1 MNVPKTHMILSWIVF
16 TTIFCILSIVSIEPA
31 VAEGFNPQPEP
42 PGFIMPTLNPED
54 ALRINIAY
62 VAHQSRESSRC
73 KIIIRSLFNG
83 IILKEVEFALA
94 PGEGMSEDYSYL
106 ELLRGNVDEGGLLD
120 EAEDLPLLVQ
130 IKATSSK
137 NIFVGLEIHDVI
149 FTDTRTYIPIGATP
163 LLIGDKR

>member
-1 MNVPKTHMILSWIVF
+1 MNLPKTHKILSWVVF

-62 VAHQSRESSRC
+62 VADQSRRSSLC
-73 KIIIRSLFNG
+73 KILIRSLLNG
-83 IILKEVEFALA
+83 DILEDEEITLT
-94 PGEGMSEDYSYL
+94 PGMGMSKDYSYRQ
-106 ELLRGNVDEGGLLD
+106 LLRGNVDEGGLLD